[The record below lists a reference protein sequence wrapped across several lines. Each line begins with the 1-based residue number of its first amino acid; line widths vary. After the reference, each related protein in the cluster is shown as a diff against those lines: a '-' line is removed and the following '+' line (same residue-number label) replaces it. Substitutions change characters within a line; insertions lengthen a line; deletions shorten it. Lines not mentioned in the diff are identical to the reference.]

1 MWQRF
6 GTAWGFVFLAA
17 LVSPAAMD
25 DGTAL
30 ANRLK
35 KHYLGKAYEGT
46 FDILFNTE
54 NNGIPVKVTT
64 QNKVSF
70 KDPMHLAMTATL
82 DFEIPA
88 LPNQPTTDIV
98 QVHDGRKMWLDVD
111 IRGLKSRQV
120 LTISLAN
127 IVKVRNSQG
136 QLSFMPGKPG
146 AVDPVSLIVQYLNVF
161 PWRIEARDGDWVT
174 LYSDIPSLMW
184 NQFGVVDPE
193 GSKIDFSAVRIE
205 ANQKTNQIRSVRIGK
220 GEKAHMVLTVAT
232 LKMVD
237 KKSFKAELFQYKTPS
252 GANVNDLDQPLTRP
266 QPKAPAQTPPPKK

>member
-6 GTAWGFVFLAA
+6 WTAWSFVFLAA
-17 LVSPAAMD
+17 LLPLAAME

-46 FDILFNTE
+46 FDILFHTE
-54 NNGIPVKVTT
+54 NNGIPVKVIT
-64 QNKVSF
+64 QNKVSY

-88 LPNQPTTDIV
+88 LPNQPTTDIA
-98 QVHDGRKMWLDVD
+98 QVHDGKKMWLDVD

-120 LTISLAN
+120 LTISLTN
-127 IVKVRNSQG
+127 IAKVRNSQG

-146 AVDPVSLIVQYLNVF
+146 AIDPLSLIMQYLNVF
-161 PWRIEARDGDWVT
+161 PWRIEAQDGDWVT
-174 LYSDIPSLMW
+174 LFSDIPSLMW
-184 NQFGVVDPE
+184 HQFGVVDPE
-193 GSKIDFSAVRIE
+193 GSKIDFSSVRIE
-205 ANQKTNQIRSVRIGK
+205 ANQKTNQIRAVRIGK
-220 GEKAHMVLTVAT
+220 GEKAHMALTVAA

-237 KKSFKAELFQYKTPS
+237 KKSFKPEQFQYKTPT
-252 GANVNDLDQPLTRP
+252 GANVNDLDQRLSRP
-266 QPKAPAQTPPPKK
+266 QPKPAAPTPPPKK